1 MSRRHYNLPPLTM
14 LLVFEAAARHL
25 SFKAAAQDLS
35 VTPAAV
41 SHQIKA
47 LEGELGTQLF
57 MRKHRG
63 VELTEH
69 GVGLCQVLSS
79 SFTQISRELEKIQ
92 RADEQDTVTVGST
105 TAVAALWLSPLII
118 DFWQLHTDVSVNQ
131 VTQDRPFQIPQ
142 GVDFFIQYGREK
154 HDSLEYLEI
163 YRDELVPVAAPDLAR
178 SLDGCSLQELAKQR
192 LIHLNVRSQ
201 NWTTWPD
208 WFGGLGYEGAIH
220 EGTIVTNYSLALQ
233 FARKG
238 AGVALGW
245 KTLISPML
253 ESGKLAVIGA
263 HALPAPHPFCLVG
276 PPKDQLSEN
285 GRKLQDWILERSF
298 LGSS

>member
-47 LEGELGTQLF
+47 LEAELGTPLF
-57 MRKHRG
+57 VRKHRG

-92 RADEQDTVTVGST
+92 RAEDQDTVTVGST

-131 VTQDRPFQIPQ
+131 VTQDRPFHSPQ
-142 GVDFFIQYGREK
+142 GVDFFIEYGREK
-154 HDSLEYLEI
+154 TDQLEHQEI
-163 YRDELVPVAAPDLAR
+163 YRDQLVPVAAPELAR
-178 SLDGCSLQELAKQR
+178 KLEGCSLETLAAQR
-192 LIHLNVRSQ
+192 LIHLHVRSQ
-201 NWTTWPD
+201 NWTTWPT
-208 WFGGLGYEGAIH
+208 WFSGLGFEGKVN
-220 EGTIVTNYSLALQ
+220 EGTTVTNYSLALQ
-233 FARKG
+233 FAQKG
-238 AGVALGW
+238 AGVVLGW

-253 ESGKLAVIGA
+253 ESGKLQVIGP
-263 HALPAPHPFCLVG
+263 HSLPAPHSFCLVG
-276 PPKDQLSEN
+276 PPRDQLSEN
-285 GRKLQDWILERSF
+285 ARKLQDWILAHSAPA
-298 LGSS
+298 SD